1 MFDQVMLYSY
11 ISIGLLD
18 RIVLVLY
25 TYLAFSCLKLNEVI
39 CYVQVFQVIGIYG
52 TSSSQV
58 LDLGESEFCLY
69 FQNHVLNLDF
79 V

>member
-1 MFDQVMLYSY
+1 MHVL
-11 ISIGLLD
+11 IS
-18 RIVLVLY
+18 
-25 TYLAFSCLKLNEVI
+25 TCLKLNEVI

-69 FQNHVLNLDF
+69 FENHVLNLDF